1 MLVSQVTKGNVFRDL
16 GFNREEAEDL
26 AMRTYLMAEL
36 RKFIDEHKMTQVKAA
51 EFFGVPR
58 PKISYIQ
65 NGKIDKLSIDYLV
78 RLLSKTGG
86 QLQYAFKQPSKKE
99 FQAACRIERG
109 EA

>member
-1 MLVSQVTKGNVFRDL
+1 MESQITKGNVFRDL

-36 RKFIDEHKMTQVKAA
+36 RKFIAKHKMTQAKAA

-58 PKISYIQ
+58 PKISYVQ
-65 NGKIDKLSIDYLV
+65 SAKIDKLSIDYLV

-86 QLQYAFKQPSKKE
+86 QLRYTFKQPNKKQY
-99 FQAACRIERG
+99 QAACSIERG

>member
-1 MLVSQVTKGNVFRDL
+1 MTHVTKGNVFRDL
-16 GFNREEAEDL
+16 GFDREEAGDL

-36 RKFIDEHKMTQVKAA
+36 RKFIKKHKMTQARSA
-51 EFFGVPR
+51 EFFGIPR

-86 QLQYAFKQPSKKE
+86 QLKYSFKQPTKKQVE
-99 FQAACRIERG
+99 AAQR
-109 EA
+109 AA